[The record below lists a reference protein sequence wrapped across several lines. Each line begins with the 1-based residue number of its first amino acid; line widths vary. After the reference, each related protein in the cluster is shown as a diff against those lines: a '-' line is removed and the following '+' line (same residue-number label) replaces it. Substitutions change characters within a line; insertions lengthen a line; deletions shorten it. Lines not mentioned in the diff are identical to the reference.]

1 MRVARQSNKTAQYDT
16 LPISL
21 ALMAAL
27 IAGAMF
33 VFALAPYGVW
43 GVAIL
48 SPLILYALLLGKISA
63 RRAFLTGLAYGTGL
77 WATGAF
83 WLYHSIHTYG
93 NIPSWLALIMIGVM
107 ALVMG
112 LFHAVMA
119 WIFVKF
125 LGRQPLAF
133 AAIWVVQEWFKTWFL
148 TGFPWLFV
156 GYAFTDLPI
165 LTSFAPIG
173 GVFLISFVAVLLSAS
188 LVELLRARAFYFVL
202 SMLMLAVGAVLSFAA
217 VAWTTPTG
225 KSLSVSLVQGNIP
238 QDLKWLTQ
246 YQQQTLEIYAT
257 LSQSEWGRDL
267 VVWPEG
273 AVPLFQDEAWPFLA
287 QVATIARDSNTHF
300 VTGIPYKDIGEQ
312 TGDGF
317 PPFYNAALLL
327 GANEGVYKKQRL
339 VPFGEYIPL
348 QGWLDVLP
356 NLANSGLSH
365 SEGRANQDSLMI
377 ANHPMGV
384 AICYEVAYPD
394 TTRLNAKNSEF
405 LLTIS
410 NDAWFGTSAGPHQHL
425 QMVQMRSLE
434 MGRWFARGT
443 NNGITAIIDDKGQI
457 VQSIAQFEAG
467 VLRGQVQMRTG
478 LTPYA
483 RFGSYPTLALCALLL
498 LLSVIATRQ
507 NKQLSKDY
515 RFYDT
520 VR

>member
-1 MRVARQSNKTAQYDT
+1 MRVARQSTKTPQQDA

-21 ALMAAL
+21 ALIAAL

-48 SPLILYALLLGKISA
+48 SPLILYALLLGKISTK
-63 RRAFLTGLAYGTGL
+63 RAFLIGLAYGTGL

-107 ALVMG
+107 ALIMG

-156 GYAFTDLPI
+156 GYAFTDLPMM
-165 LTSFAPIG
+165 TSLAPIG
-173 GVFLISFVAVLLSAS
+173 GVFLLSFVAVLLSAS
-188 LVELLRARAFYFVL
+188 LVELLRARAFYFVMSAL
-202 SMLMLAVGAVLSFAA
+202 ILMVGAILSFMS

-225 KSLSVSLVQGNIP
+225 KNLSVSLVQGNIP

-257 LSQSEWGRDL
+257 LSQNEWGRDL

-273 AVPLFQDEAWPFLA
+273 AVPLFQDEAWPFLS
-287 QVATIARDSNTHF
+287 QVAAIAQASNTHF
-300 VTGIPYKDIGEQ
+300 VTGIPYKDTAQQ
-312 TGDGF
+312 TGDDF
-317 PPFYNAALLL
+317 PPFYNSALLL
-327 GANEGVYKKQRL
+327 GAHDGVYKKQRL

-365 SEGRANQDSLMI
+365 SKGTTNQNSLMI

-434 MGRWFARGT
+434 TGRWFARGT
-443 NNGITAIIDDKGQI
+443 NNGITAIIDDKGDV

-478 LTPYA
+478 LTPYM
-483 RFGSYPTLALCALLL
+483 RFGSYPLLALCAILL